1 MQSLFRLSSTSY
13 DNFLAKLSTSVNFL
27 MSSYDNF
34 LEKKKLK
41 VGSRNK
47 SDLLIWIRI
56 LLINSYP

>member
-34 LEKKKLK
+34 LGKKKTK
-41 VGSRNK
+41 GRIKNQ
-47 SDLLIWIRI
+47 IR
-56 LLINSYP
+56 LINLDPDLAN